1 MVGGMRWVLPASAW
15 EIRIVVDGAP
25 VTVRAADAVALPT
38 PGIFRA
44 RVGTH
49 EVGMRELLRALEGE
63 ALPLDS
69 EPARMLLALPRV
81 TDPDARRDPDHRQHL
96 AECVAAYARRLG
108 ERAGLP
114 VSHPDPARWSDA
126 ALALPPALPDPY
138 AAERAT
144 DPSVPPPPYPP
155 VA

>member
-1 MVGGMRWVLPASAW
+1 MRYVATRSEW

-25 VTVRAADAVALPT
+25 VTVRADDAEAFPT

-44 RVGTH
+44 QVGAH
-49 EVGMRELLRALEGE
+49 EVGMRDLLRALEGE

-81 TDPDARRDPDHRQHL
+81 TDPSAPLGPDHRQRL

-108 ERAGLP
+108 ERAGRP

-126 ALALPPALPDPY
+126 ALALPLALPDPY
-138 AAERAT
+138 ADERAT